1 MTLDFKPLEDYFQT
15 INRAKKE
22 WVGFTPKEIQQV
34 VDLFWSDKGPCLH
47 KLIEMLEI
55 DLKERNQ

>member
-15 INRAKKE
+15 INRVKKE
-22 WVGFTPKEIQQV
+22 WVGFTPKEIQQA
-34 VDLFWSDKGPCLH
+34 VDLFWSDKGPNLYR
-47 KLIEMLEI
+47 LIEMLEI